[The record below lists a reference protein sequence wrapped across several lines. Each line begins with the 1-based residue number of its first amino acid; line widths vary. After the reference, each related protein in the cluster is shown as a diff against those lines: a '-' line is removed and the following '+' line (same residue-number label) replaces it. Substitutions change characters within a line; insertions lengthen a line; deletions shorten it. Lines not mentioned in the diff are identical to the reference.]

1 LIIKS
6 VPPIVDKNLGLSL
19 KSGARKGGLVINS
32 VGSGNFVLQM
42 ALGGSMQQLWGMIRT
57 LQMMILIALVKI
69 PQPPH
74 TFVFF

>member
-1 LIIKS
+1 
-6 VPPIVDKNLGLSL
+6 
-19 KSGARKGGLVINS
+19 
-32 VGSGNFVLQM
+32 M

-74 TFVFF
+74 TFVFFKACMVFASFDLLDGAEVYELIFIFKDT